1 MLSIL
6 NVRGH
11 PSYNSS
17 ILNFKWITRQKCLG
31 ITVFCFLA
39 LCGIYF
45 PDFKEA
51 AFSQNKLWLAVGY
64 VISFSYGNH
73 LCTDMKIYILLG
85 FLVVG
90 ILFYFVAEILH
101 RRSIKSLQLETEMND
116 LNNVVE
122 NKHVITEGAWLA
134 FLNKTQCKIHLN
146 AKFFLVGIFSYLE

>member
-90 ILFYFVAEILH
+90 ILFYFAAEILH
-101 RRSIKSLQLETEMND
+101 RRSKRSLQLETDTNVP
-116 LNNVVE
+116 NNVIE
-122 NKHVITEGAWLA
+122 NENITTEKAWLA
-134 FLNKTQCKIHLN
+134 FPHKTLCKIHLN
-146 AKFFLVGIFSYLE
+146 EKFF